1 MLIACCILLGL
12 ALFLLLILFLP
23 LQVRVDVSRIADKTD
38 FAVYAGL
45 GPVQI
50 PITPF
55 LQKKRRKEAGKPK
68 EEESEKKPFS
78 LSNLE
83 KGISRGIETLRY
95 LKKKLTVSAFSLKM
109 RFSLG
114 DAADTGIATGA
125 AYAAIYG
132 LLGKI
137 DRYFVLKRYE
147 VNLTPVFNGFG
158 CEGVFTCTLRLR
170 LMYGIGLILKIR
182 KEDVK

>member
-12 ALFLLLILFLP
+12 ALFLLVVLFLP
-23 LQVRVDVSRIADKTD
+23 LQLRVNISRIADKTD

-45 GPVQI
+45 GPVQMQ
-50 PITPF
+50 ITPF
-55 LQKKRRKEAGKPK
+55 LQKKRQKKAEKPK
-68 EEESEKKPFS
+68 EAELEKKTFS
-78 LSNLE
+78 LANLE
-83 KGISRGIETLRY
+83 KGISRGIEVLGY
-95 LKKKLTVSAFSLKM
+95 LKKKLTVSVFSIKV

-132 LLGKI
+132 LLGKM
-137 DRYFVLKRYE
+137 DRYFILKRHE
-147 VNLTPVFNGFG
+147 VLLTPVFEGLG

-170 LMYGIGLILKIR
+170 LLYGIGLILKIR